1 MIIGILIIH
10 IIVIDS
16 TGLLSPLMLC

>member
-16 TGLLSPLMLC
+16 TGLLSPLMLY